1 MSQTPISEKVDRI
14 EEIIE
19 TLESGEVS
27 LERARTLHEEGQ
39 SLVEDLEMDL
49 DVGEG
54 TVLDAETGEE
64 I

>member
-19 TLESGEVS
+19 TLEAGEVS
-27 LERARTLHEEGQ
+27 LERAKSLHEEGQ